1 MQNTIK
7 QELQNTANL
16 VNCRMLQLLPS
27 IQDAGQYNSQS
38 QLLQAMHYSA
48 ICKGKRIRP
57 FLTLKVA
64 QLFSHNPKSA
74 NSQVILDV
82 ACALE
87 FIHIYSLIHDDLP
100 AMDDD
105 DFRRGELTCH
115 KKFDEATAIL
125 AGDTLLTYA
134 FELLSNSTLKLTAK
148 IKCQLINII
157 AKAIGHLGMA
167 GGQMLDLEAKN
178 KNLGAGEIFKLHH
191 LKTGKLL
198 VAAVEIGAIL
208 GGAKLK
214 EKKALI
220 KYATAIGLAFQMR
233 DDVLDFKEA
242 KINPKTKPDP
252 ASIVNLMG
260 VQSVNSQLQ
269 ALKKSAISHLKIFDQ
284 KADTLRNLAD
294 FVVEREL

>member
-7 QELQNTANL
+7 QELQNIANL
-16 VNCRMLQLLPS
+16 VNRRMLQLLPD
-27 IQDAGQYNSQS
+27 IQDTSQYASQS

-64 QLFSHNPKSA
+64 QLFSQNPKSA

-134 FELLSNSTLKLTAK
+134 FELLSNPTLKLAAK

-157 AKAIGHLGMA
+157 SKAIGHLGMA

-178 KNLGAGEIFKLHH
+178 KTLGAGEIFKLHH

-214 EKKALI
+214 EKNALI
-220 KYATAIGLAFQMR
+220 KYAMAIGLAFQMR
-233 DDVLDFKEA
+233 DDVLDFEEA

-269 ALKKSAISHLKIFDQ
+269 ALKKSAISHLQIFDQ
-284 KADTLRNLAD
+284 KADTLRDLAT

>member
-1 MQNTIK
+1 
-7 QELQNTANL
+7 
-16 VNCRMLQLLPS
+16 
-27 IQDAGQYNSQS
+27 
-38 QLLQAMHYSA
+38 MHYSA

-57 FLTLKVA
+57 FLTIKVA
-64 QLFSHNPKSA
+64 ELFDADPA
-74 NSQVILDV
+74 V
-82 ACALE
+82 AIDIACTLE

-125 AGDTLLTYA
+125 AGDTLLTYS
-134 FELLSNSTLKLTAK
+134 FELLSNPTLKLTPK

-157 AKAIGHLGMA
+157 SKAIGYQGMA

-178 KNLGAGEIFKLHH
+178 QNLSQEQIFNLHH

-198 VAAVEIGAIL
+198 IAAVEIGAIL

-214 EKKALI
+214 YRKALVE
-220 KYATAIGLAFQMR
+220 YGTAIGLAFQIR
-233 DDVLDFKEA
+233 DDILDYQEA
-242 KINPKTKPDP
+242 QIKHKNKPDP
-252 ASIVNLMG
+252 ASIVNLIG
-260 VQSVNSQLQ
+260 IEEANLKLQ
-269 ALKKSAISHLKIFDQ
+269 TLKTSAISHLEIFNQ
-284 KADTLRNLAD
+284 KSEMLRQLAS